1 MSLSS
6 RSREILIIFCLSV
19 QVSDQTDEN
28 KNALEEICE
37 ESGIEIEEC
46 EAEIIQ
52 ESSLDNLIEE
62 TALIRRKSL
71 RTAER
76 KSLVVEDSAQEPI
89 EEEEEEEKE
98 KEEEEEEEEEYDENW
113 VEESIAYTE
122 YKELV
127 RLIEDHVIMPF
138 DVAEWASESLEVT
151 WLTRKETAV

>member
-1 MSLSS
+1 MQCVLTPIPCCFFLST
-6 RSREILIIFCLSV
+6 RSREILIFCLSV
-19 QVSDQTDEN
+19 QVSDQIDDN

-52 ESSLDNLIEE
+52 ESSLENMTEE

-76 KSLVVEDSAQEPI
+76 KSLVIEDSAQEPI
-89 EEEEEEEKE
+89 
-98 KEEEEEEEEEYDENW
+98 EEEEEEEYDENW

-127 RLIEDHVIMPF
+127 RLIEDHVILPF
-138 DVAEWASESLEVT
+138 DVAEWASEGLEVT

>member
-1 MSLSS
+1 MRSHPYTRLLFLPT
-6 RSREILIIFCLSV
+6 RSREILIFYLSV
-19 QVSDQTDEN
+19 QVSDQIDDN

-52 ESSLDNLIEE
+52 ESSLENMTEE
-62 TALIRRKSL
+62 TAFIRRKSL

-76 KSLVVEDSAQEPI
+76 KSLIIEDSAQEPI
-89 EEEEEEEKE
+89 DEEEEK
-98 KEEEEEEEEEYDENW
+98 EYDENW

-122 YKELV
+122 YRELV
-127 RLIEDHVIMPF
+127 RLIEDHVILPF